1 MESNVLSLDFSAL
14 LNDSLNKFYES
25 LNTVDILKQLQIH
38 LERSRA
44 LINERIILFHQET
57 DVDIILKLSNLYLEN
72 KIFKELLESE
82 SIENTWQQIKMN
94 N

>member
-25 LNTVDILKQLQIH
+25 LNIVDILKQWQIH
-38 LERSRA
+38 LERSQA

-57 DVDIILKLSNLYLEN
+57 DVDTILKLSNLYLEN
-72 KIFKELLESE
+72 ETFKELLESE